1 MSGRL
6 FGMKRDKERES
17 KIDDEK
23 IVLSKMNDVENDLFG
38 LYLMNRV

>member
-1 MSGRL
+1 
-6 FGMKRDKERES
+6 MKRDKERES